1 MRRKLVLL
9 TAAGLAAAGCETG
22 KAEAR
27 LDPASGESGGGNST
41 RLVTRTAA
49 AEVERSD
56 PENGPKGAQAIA
68 EKHKGYVESSS
79 SSSATL
85 RVPSAELDASILEL
99 ATLGK
104 VVSQET
110 HSRDVT
116 FQHLDTDVRLNTL
129 RKERERYLELL
140 AKAPSVTDALAVE
153 KELERV
159 TGEIERLEGELKL
172 MDSQVELAS
181 LDVRFSRPVRPGPV
195 GWVFYG
201 VFSAVKW
208 LFVWD

>member
-9 TAAGLAAAGCETG
+9 TAAGLAAAACETA
-22 KAEAR
+22 KPEVRVA
-27 LDPASGESGGGNST
+27 PAAGDSGGGGSN
-41 RLVTRTAA
+41 RLVTRSAE
-49 AEVERSD
+49 AEVERAD
-56 PENGPKGAQAIA
+56 PENGPKGAQVIA

-85 RVPSAELDASILEL
+85 RIPSAELDASILEL
-99 ATLGK
+99 ASLGK

-116 FQHLDTDVRLNTL
+116 FQHLDSDVRLGNL

-140 AKAPSVTDALAVE
+140 ATAATVADALAVE
-153 KELERV
+153 KELERI
-159 TGEIERLEGELKL
+159 TGEIERLEAELKL
-172 MDSQVELAS
+172 MDSQVELAT

-201 VFSAVKW
+201 AFSVVKW

>member
-9 TAAGLAAAGCETG
+9 TAAGLAAAGCET
-22 KAEAR
+22 ARPEAR
-27 LDPASGESGGGNST
+27 LASAGGDSSGGGSE
-41 RLVTRTAA
+41 RLVTRSAS

-79 SSSATL
+79 SSSTTL
-85 RVPSAELDASILEL
+85 RIPSAELDASILEL
-99 ATLGK
+99 AALGK

-110 HSRDVT
+110 RSHDVT
-116 FQHLDTDVRLNTL
+116 FQHVDSDARLGNL

-140 AKAPSVTDALAVE
+140 AKAQSVADAVAVE

-159 TGEIERLEGELKL
+159 TGEIERLEAELKL
-172 MDSQVELAS
+172 MDSQVELAT
-181 LDVRFSRPVRPGPV
+181 LDVRFSRPVYPGPV

-201 VFSAVKW
+201 VFTAVKW